1 MNQYCLILSM
11 AEVRSSIP
19 LFLVAIKTREENLL
33 IYLDW
38 DHSSESANQA
48 LYGAYYL

>member
-1 MNQYCLILSM
+1 M
-11 AEVRSSIP
+11 AEVRPSIP

-33 IYLDW
+33 IYLYW
-38 DHSSESANQA
+38 DHSESANQA